1 MADYLKKPLAD
12 PALTALV
19 ALQPA
24 VIDKFKPVNVE
35 LTTTGT
41 STVWTPTTGTSFVV
55 YGWDIHILTTVT
67 LAAAVG
73 GVALC
78 LYDASVSDANIIG
91 TLETLRSDAS
101 AGQMFHSQLDRRFGH
116 ASASVNQALIVGPAI
131 DITTGKVRISG
142 TVWGTEV

>member
-1 MADYLKKPLAD
+1 MADYLKEPLAD
-12 PALTALV
+12 PALDALT

-24 VIDKFKPVNVE
+24 KIDTFKPVNVE

-41 STVWTPTTGTSFVV
+41 STIWTPASGKKFVV

-67 LAAAVG
+67 LAAAAG

-91 TLETLRSDAS
+91 TLEALRSDAS

-116 ASASVNQALIVGPAI
+116 TSATADQALIVGPAI